1 MNLVDRMIAATQ
13 RALPAQ
19 DAAAHCDVPCGI
31 YDPHAAQIAAHTVIR
46 MVDLIEGL
54 GSDLNNAAHLNTIS
68 RHIAVK
74 ESHAA
79 IAEHEIIIL
88 WTDYFRP
95 EHAEKYPQLH
105 DLVWKTCKLTS
116 TVKQQV
122 NKQASLDLLAGVQQ
136 IAELFWETKGV
147 KTKRVPSGQPTGGEI
162 VQPVLG

>member
-1 MNLVDRMIAATQ
+1 MTTVGSRRARTRPDGWVDGAAGWH
-13 RALPAQ
+13 RGMSAQ
-19 DAAAHCDVPCGI
+19 PSEHDSHD
-31 YDPHAAQIAAHTVIR
+31 VIR
-46 MVDLIEGL
+46 L
-54 GSDLNNAAHLNTIS
+54 GGET
-68 RHIAVK
+68 AVVVPVHEYHTLK
-74 ESHAA
+74 ALRDRASAEQVEEAEIDAA

-122 NKQASLDLLAGVQQ
+122 NAQAAQDLLAGIQQ
-136 IAELFWETKGV
+136 IAEIFWETKGV

>member
-1 MNLVDRMIAATQ
+1 MSLVDRMIAATQ

-31 YDPHAAQIAAHTVIR
+31 YDPHTAQIAAHTVIR

-54 GSDLNNAAHLNTIS
+54 GDLNETAKAHTFA
-68 RHIAVK
+68 RHVAVK
-74 ESHAA
+74 EAHAA
-79 IAEHEIIIL
+79 LAEHEIIIL

-95 EHAEKYPQLH
+95 EHAEQFPQLH

-116 TVKQQV
+116 TVKQQI
-122 NKQASLDLLAGVQQ
+122 NKQAALDLLAGVQQ
-136 IAELFWETKGV
+136 IAEIFWETKGV
-147 KTKRVPSGQPTGGEI
+147 KTKRVPSGQPSGGEI

>member
-13 RALPAQ
+13 RPLPAEE
-19 DAAAHCDVPCGI
+19 AAAHCDIPCGI

-54 GSDLNNAAHLNTIS
+54 GEVSGTEKLNTFS
-68 RHIAVK
+68 RHVQVK
-74 ESHAA
+74 EDHAG
-79 IAEHEIIIL
+79 IVEHEIIIL

-95 EHAEKYPQLH
+95 EHAEANPNLH

-122 NKQASLDLLAGVQQ
+122 NKQAALDLLAGVQQ
-136 IAELFWETKGV
+136 IAEIFWATKNV
-147 KTKRVPSGQPTGGEI
+147 KTKRVPSGQPSGGEI